1 MEEPAD
7 GTAPAKWAEVYEA
20 LRARILSCEL
30 APGTPVSELTLA
42 RQYKCSPTP
51 VRDALNR
58 LRQEGLVVRE
68 SSRRQVVQGLD
79 FVEIR
84 NLCEARAALE
94 CACARIYLGGDAAA
108 LDAGLDDLE
117 RLARQALEIGDDRAA
132 LVHVNRD
139 FHVALAALT
148 DNDHLIRMVAQIL
161 EASERIFRIGL
172 ITSRPATSG
181 RAPAHHRR
189 RRARDEARSG
199 AADAGATNTLQRV
212 REPLKQLTSRTEE
225 TEVNRAA
232 PAQ

>member
-1 MEEPAD
+1 MRMEENAD
-7 GTAPAKWAEVYEA
+7 GAAMAKWAEVYEA

-42 RQYKCSPTP
+42 KEYKCSPTP

-148 DNDHLIRMVAQIL
+148 HNDHLIRMVAQIL

-172 ITSRPATSG
+172 ITLTASDIKDEHLRITA
-181 RAPAHHRR
+181 AA
-189 RRARDEARSG
+189 RARDEARLL
-199 AADAGATNTLQRV
+199 ALLTQEATNTLQRV
-212 REPLKQLTSRTEE
+212 SENLLKQLTF
-225 TEVNRAA
+225 
-232 PAQ
+232 

>member
-1 MEEPAD
+1 MEENAD
-7 GTAPAKWAEVYEA
+7 GAAMAKWAEVYEA

-42 RQYKCSPTP
+42 KEYKCSPTP

-148 DNDHLIRMVAQIL
+148 HNDHLIRMVAQIL

-172 ITSRPATSG
+172 ITLTASDIKDEHLRITA
-181 RAPAHHRR
+181 AA
-189 RRARDEARSG
+189 RARDEARLL
-199 AADAGATNTLQRV
+199 ALLTQEATNTLQRV
-212 REPLKQLTSRTEE
+212 SENLLKQLTF
-225 TEVNRAA
+225 
-232 PAQ
+232 

>member
-94 CACARIYLGGDAAA
+94 CACARIYLAGDAAA
-108 LDAGLDDLE
+108 LDAGLDGLE

-132 LVHVNRD
+132 LVHLNRD
-139 FHVALAALT
+139 FHVALATLT
-148 DNDHLIRMVAQIL
+148 HNDHLIRMVAQIL

-172 ITSRPATSG
+172 ITLTARDITDEHLRITA
-181 RAPAHHRR
+181 AC
-189 RRARDEARSG
+189 RARDEKQVLALLTQE
-199 AADAGATNTLQRV
+199 ATKTLQRV
-212 REPLKQLTSRTEE
+212 SETLLKQLSF
-225 TEVNRAA
+225 
-232 PAQ
+232 

>member
-1 MEEPAD
+1 MRMDEHAD
-7 GTAPAKWAEVYEA
+7 GAAMAKWAEVYEA

-42 RQYKCSPTP
+42 KQYNCSPTP

-94 CACARIYLGGDAAA
+94 CACARIYLESDAAT
-108 LDAGLDDLE
+108 LDAGLDGLE
-117 RLARQALEIGDDRAA
+117 LLAHQALESGDDRAA
-132 LVHVNRD
+132 LVHLNRD

-148 DNDHLIRMVAQIL
+148 HNDHLIRMVAQIL

-172 ITSRPATSG
+172 ITLTARDIKDEHLRITA
-181 RAPAHHRR
+181 AC
-189 RRARDEARSG
+189 RARDHERVLALLTQE
-199 AADAGATNTLQRV
+199 ATNTLRRV
-212 REPLKQLTSRTEE
+212 SENLLKQLSF
-225 TEVNRAA
+225 
-232 PAQ
+232 